1 MLMMMPPLLRHF
13 WFHSIYSRAASCSL
27 QSANVIHR
35 LCFLIV
41 FNYFPFTVFNIL
53 ASFIYGFNA
62 SKALFTQASRFSI
75 KVRRLLQQPTNYVS
89 KLFVLRDL
97 QVFCPLILKS
107 KPHKRHLPSFP
118 DPTGLMGVRGDALS
132 PNLRDCGVL
141 GIVSHCEEFST
152 TYTPAFSWSFARK
165 PVLWVVSHVRKTSL
179 VVKETPAHAW

>member
-1 MLMMMPPLLRHF
+1 MYFSEQGNVDDDATFITTFLVSFNLQLCCLMQSAVCSLQSAVCSLR
-13 WFHSIYSRAASCSL
+13 SAVCSL

-35 LCFLIV
+35 LCFLIG

-97 QVFCPLILKS
+97 QVLSVWIKS
-107 KPHKRHLPSFP
+107 IYI
-118 DPTGLMGVRGDALS
+118 GLCKTPNKTLS
-132 PNLRDCGVL
+132 CLVL
-141 GIVSHCEEFST
+141 S
-152 TYTPAFSWSFARK
+152 
-165 PVLWVVSHVRKTSL
+165 
-179 VVKETPAHAW
+179 